1 MNLQNPGA
9 SSFRE
14 PGEHPQAIA
23 PRSSDHDVAIVGAG
37 PVGLTLALWL
47 HELGRDTVVFDARP
61 RTRLAD
67 DARVLA
73 LTLGTWRQFERLG
86 LARLLPAT
94 PIRTIHVSQH
104 GFGRV
109 RLDAKTLGVPF
120 FGTVVRA
127 ADLIAALI
135 EAAQTRGIP
144 LLDGTPVETSEV
156 QGERIALGTPR
167 GVFLARLC
175 ARAEGR
181 LSGETSDVVSHDY
194 GQSAL
199 IGWVHAEGLAPES
212 AVERFTPQGPAA
224 LLPDH
229 GQWTFVHVLPHGEA
243 EQAAAL
249 PDAAYLERL
258 ELAFGNRWRLGGI
271 HGRAAYPLV
280 LRWRRRPVAERTVW
294 LGNAAQT
301 LHPVAGQGF
310 NLAARDV
317 GTLVE
322 LLREADDPGSAWTL
336 ERYARR
342 RTPDRRLTI
351 GLTDGFARGF
361 LPREGLI
368 PLARGAAL
376 FALDACLP
384 LKARFA
390 QQMMFGWR

>member
-1 MNLQNPGA
+1 MTP
-9 SSFRE
+9 SSSPE
-14 PGEHPQAIA
+14 
-23 PRSSDHDVAIVGAG
+23 VAVVGAG
-37 PVGLTLALWL
+37 PVGLTFALWL
-47 HELGRDTVVFDARP
+47 HELGREAVVFDARP
-61 RTRLAD
+61 RARLAD

-73 LTLGTWRQFERLG
+73 LSLGSWRQFERLG
-86 LARLLPAT
+86 LAERLPAT
-94 PIRTIHVSQH
+94 PIRTIHVSQQ

-109 RLDAKTLGVPF
+109 QLDAASLGVPF
-120 FGTVVRA
+120 FGAVVRA

-135 EAAQTRGIP
+135 EAARTRGIP
-144 LLDGTPVETSEV
+144 LRDETPVEATQA
-156 QGERIALGTPR
+156 QGERIALTTPQ
-167 GVFLARLC
+167 GIFHARLC

-181 LSGETSDVVSHDY
+181 LSAEAEEVFSRDY

-229 GQWTFVHVLPHGEA
+229 GQWTFVHVLPQGEA

-258 ELAFGNRWRLGGI
+258 ERAFGNRWRLSGI
-271 HGRAAYPLV
+271 RGRALYPLV

-322 LLREADDPGSAWTL
+322 LLREAEDPGSAWTL
-336 ERYARR
+336 ECYARR
-342 RTPDRRLTI
+342 RAPDRQLTI
-351 GLTDGFARGF
+351 GLTDGFARAF
-361 LPREGLI
+361 RPQNGLL

-376 FALDACLP
+376 LALDACLP
-384 LKARFA
+384 LKALFA
-390 QQMMFGWR
+390 RQMMFGRR

>member
-1 MNLQNPGA
+1 MTPPP
-9 SSFRE
+9 SS
-14 PGEHPQAIA
+14 
-23 PRSSDHDVAIVGAG
+23 SSEVAVVGAG

-47 HELGRDTVVFDARP
+47 HELGRDAMVFDARP
-61 RTRLAD
+61 RAQLTD

-73 LTLGTWRQFERLG
+73 LSLGTWRQFERLQ
-86 LARLLPAT
+86 LVEHLPAT

-120 FGTVVRA
+120 FGAVVRA
-127 ADLIAALI
+127 ADLIAALL
-135 EAAQTRGIP
+135 EAARARGIP
-144 LLDGTPVETSEV
+144 LLDETPVEET
-156 QGERIALGTPR
+156 QAQDERIALTTPR
-167 GVFLARLC
+167 GVFHTRLC

-181 LSGETSDVVSHDY
+181 LAAEAEGIVSHDY

-243 EQAAAL
+243 ERAASL
-249 PDAAYLERL
+249 PDADYLQCLER
-258 ELAFGNRWRLGGI
+258 AFGNRWHLSEI
-271 HGRAAYPLV
+271 HGRARYPLV

-310 NLAARDV
+310 NLAARDLA
-317 GTLVE
+317 TLVE
-322 LLREADDPGSAWTL
+322 LLREAEDPGSAWTL

-342 RTPDRRLTI
+342 RAPDRRLTI

-361 LPREGLI
+361 LSQGGLL

-376 FALDACLP
+376 LALDACLP

>member
-1 MNLQNPGA
+1 MPIP
-9 SSFRE
+9 SS
-14 PGEHPQAIA
+14 A
-23 PRSSDHDVAIVGAG
+23 PEVAIVGAG

-47 HELGRDTVVFDARP
+47 HELGRDAAVFDARP
-61 RTRLAD
+61 RARLTD

-73 LTLGTWRQFERLG
+73 LSLGTWRQFERLQI
-86 LARLLPAT
+86 AERLPAT

-120 FGTVVRA
+120 FGAVVRA
-127 ADLIAALI
+127 ADLIAALL
-135 EAAQTRGIP
+135 EAARARGIP
-144 LLDGTPVETSEV
+144 LLDETPVEETQA
-156 QGERIALGTPR
+156 QGERIALTTPR
-167 GVFLARLC
+167 GVFHARLC

-181 LSGETSDVVSHDY
+181 LPAEAEGVVSHDY

-199 IGWVHAEGLAPES
+199 IGWVHAEGLAPET
-212 AVERFTPQGPAA
+212 AVERFTSQGPAA

-229 GQWTFVHVLPHGEA
+229 GQWTFVHALPHGEA
-243 EQAAAL
+243 ERAL
-249 PDAAYLERL
+249 AQPDADYSARL
-258 ELAFGNRWRLGGI
+258 EHAFGNRWRLSEI
-271 HGRAAYPLV
+271 RGRAAYPLV

-310 NLAARDV
+310 NLAARDLA
-317 GTLVE
+317 TLVE

-342 RTPDRRLTI
+342 RAPDRRLTI

-361 LPREGLI
+361 LSQGGLQ
-368 PLARGAAL
+368 PLTRGAAL
-376 FALDACLP
+376 LALDACLP
-384 LKARFA
+384 LKALFA
-390 QQMMFGWR
+390 RQMMFGWR